1 MTKQTDNP
9 INDIETLFQWY
20 KLVYGDSF
28 FVEGQITSPGEL
40 TYSGSRPAAA
50 SMPHPRKPQ
59 PEKSALRKK
68 SRKREPQRSPELEAF
83 YQEIKDC
90 RRCPLSKTR
99 NNFVFGN
106 GHPQAR
112 VVFIGEAPGQEEDL
126 QGIPFVGRAGKLLD
140 KMLQAIGLSRDDVY
154 IANVL
159 KCRPPGNR
167 DPLPDEI
174 IECEPYL
181 KKQLE
186 IIKPKVLVALGRV
199 AGKVL
204 TREEKSLREL
214 RETQNDYQG
223 IPLIVTYH
231 PAALLRNPQWKQN
244 AWADFKKIKNM
255 LRDG

>member
-1 MTKQTDNP
+1 MTNKDNP
-9 INDIETLFQWY
+9 ITNIELFFQWY
-20 KLVYGDSF
+20 KLVYGDSIHI
-28 FVEGQITSPGEL
+28 EGQIVSEGEIAL
-40 TYSGSRPAAA
+40 LQTAPVSASSQLSQSEKRTIRPQ
-50 SMPHPRKPQ
+50 RK
-59 PEKSALRKK
+59 AG
-68 SRKREPQRSPELEAF
+68 KREPQRSPELEAF

-90 RRCPLSKTR
+90 QRCPLGKTR
-99 NNFVFGN
+99 NNFVFGV
-106 GHPQAR
+106 GHPQAK
-112 VVFIGEAPGQEEDL
+112 VVFIGEAPGQEEDI

-140 KMLQAIGLSRDDVY
+140 KMLQAIGLRREDVY

-186 IIKPKVLVALGRV
+186 IIKPAVLVALGRI

-214 RETQNDYQG
+214 RENQNAYEG

-244 AWADFKKIKNM
+244 AWADFKKIKEM
-255 LRDG
+255 LSNE